1 MPGAS
6 GWDRIE
12 RVDSDVLEPTAAVRT
27 AAGWVLL
34 ELDGRIITT
43 SDGDAVHHGAA
54 LSEPVLLLDGDGTET
69 LVGVTRDG
77 LVRCWYGGE
86 RERIEREAR
95 RALVADGQRA
105 ADWAQRRRR
114 FEAAVEAE
122 ERADWATAALH
133 YEALG
138 REDDAQRV
146 RQRGGEVD
154 D

>member
-1 MPGAS
+1 MSVADGALVHE
-6 GWDRIE
+6 GA
-12 RVDSDVLEPTAAVRT
+12 VMSD
-27 AAGWVLL
+27 
-34 ELDGRIITT
+34 
-43 SDGDAVHHGAA
+43 
-54 LSEPVLLLDGDGTET
+54 PVLLLDGDGAET
-69 LVGVTRDG
+69 LFGVTRDG

-122 ERADWATAALH
+122 ERADWTTAALH

-138 REDDAQRV
+138 REDDAERV
-146 RQRGGEVD
+146 RRRGGDAD